1 MFHFPSTR
9 KNILAFL
16 LVLVVLL
23 PIYFSTLQTIPNGSE
38 NYYMIDVG
46 ETQIVL
52 NTWGTLHATGYPLYV
67 MIGNVLVF
75 GMRLLGISPA
85 AAPGIVS
92 MLCGILA
99 LALIYMLALQ
109 VIKRPLVAAGVTILF
124 GLTRTVWI
132 HNAIAEIY
140 SFGLVFLA
148 LLLLIGLWESTP
160 PPDPLPAPTGFPAV
174 TSDEGGKS
182 RDKYWRI
189 YLLAL
194 IGGFG
199 VFHHRAL
206 LMVAPALLY
215 VVWPQLIT
223 FVFPPSNRSRLQ
235 KILST
240 LYSVLSTLF
249 LGLVGFLPYL
259 YLPLRAATGAAWVYG
274 EPGTWDGFWDQ
285 FLGREASRFI
295 GPPQSFEALV
305 SNFNRVNTVLVT
317 DLTLPGI
324 ILGLFGLLL
333 ALHSPPHKRAAMA
346 LLLSG
351 GVAYI
356 FHILLYS
363 DILSALILPVTLS
376 LALGWLYVAVAT
388 STALTLKMRLAS
400 QSLKLIPHASY
411 LIPAFILGLVLFS
424 QNHPFIKELTSN
436 PTGLETIAL
445 ARGTPRGSTL
455 MLDWG
460 PRHFAVGF
468 ARDVLGELPY
478 VRLVDHKADFKVIA
492 ASERLVTPD
501 FTFYNRPVSWWQEQL
516 DTPVY
521 LSAAAPHLVEIKTYR
536 DMSPVPLEQPIA
548 AIEQQI
554 ICTHDSLQ
562 LWVGWGAAGQPDHD
576 MSVFVHL
583 LDESGT
589 MIAQADQ
596 SAPVYGWRPLT
607 TWEAGEI
614 VRDVYPLPRLDTG
627 VTISYGLYRQLE
639 TGEFQNEVVYEL
651 PVECGN

>member
-1 MFHFPSTR
+1 MDTRPLRGTGIAGILSFMFHFPTTR
-9 KNILAFL
+9 KNILVFL
-16 LVLVVLL
+16 LILIALL

-75 GMRLLGISPA
+75 GMRLLGMSPA

-92 MLCGILA
+92 LLWG
-99 LALIYMLALQ
+99 MLALTLIYVLALQ
-109 VIKRPLVAAGVTILF
+109 IIKRPLVAAAVTILF

-148 LLLLIGLWESTP
+148 LLLLIGLWEKP
-160 PPDPLPAPTGFPAV
+160 VRG
-174 TSDEGGKS
+174 
-182 RDKYWRI
+182 RI
-189 YLLAL
+189 DWLAL
-194 IGGFG
+194 IGGLG

-206 LMVAPALLY
+206 LMVAPALIY
-215 VVWPQLIT
+215 AVWPQLTTSIRKL
-223 FVFPPSNRSRLQ
+223 PLRL
-235 KILST
+235 
-240 LYSVLSTLF
+240 VLCLL
-249 LGLVGFLPYL
+249 LGLIGFLPYL
-259 YLPLRAATGAAWVYG
+259 YLPVRAATGATWVYG

-295 GPPQSFEALV
+295 GPPQSVEALV

-363 DILSALILPVTLS
+363 DILSALILSVTLS
-376 LALGWLYVAVAT
+376 LALGWLYIAVAT
-388 STALTLKMRLAS
+388 STALTLKMRLDS

-424 QNHPFIKELTSN
+424 QNQPFIKDLTSN
-436 PTGLETIAL
+436 PTGVETIAL
-445 ARGTPRGSTL
+445 ARATPRGSTL

-478 VRLVDHKADFKVIA
+478 VRLVDHKVDFKVIA
-492 ASERLVTPD
+492 AQEKLVTPD
-501 FTFYNRPVSWWQEQL
+501 FTFYNRPVSWWEEQL
-516 DTPVY
+516 ETPVY
-521 LSAAAPHLVEIKTYR
+521 LSAVAPHLVEIKTLR
-536 DMSPVPLEQPIA
+536 DMSPVPLEAPVA

-562 LWVGWGAAGQPDHD
+562 LWVGWGAADQPDQNL
-576 MSVFVHL
+576 SVFVHL

-614 VRDVYPLPRLDTG
+614 VRDVYPLPRLDAG
-627 VTISYGLYRQLE
+627 VMIRYGLYRQLE
-639 TGEFQNEVVYEL
+639 TGEFQNEVEYEL

>member
-1 MFHFPSTR
+1 LRGAGIAGILSFMFHFPTTR
-9 KNILAFL
+9 KNILPFL
-16 LVLVVLL
+16 LALVVLL

-92 MLCGILA
+92 MLWGILA

-109 VIKRPLVAAGVTILF
+109 VIKRPLVAAGMTILF

-148 LLLLIGLWESTP
+148 LLLLIGLWEKP
-160 PPDPLPAPTGFPAV
+160 VRG
-174 TSDEGGKS
+174 
-182 RDKYWRI
+182 RI
-189 YLLAL
+189 YWLAF
-194 IGGFG
+194 IGGLG

-206 LMVAPALLY
+206 LMVAPALIFA
-215 VVWPQLIT
+215 VGPQFLTLLHPKIAKSLFSLIT
-223 FVFPPSNRSRLQ
+223 YYSSLITILFV
-235 KILST
+235 
-240 LYSVLSTLF
+240 
-249 LGLVGFLPYL
+249 GLLGFLPYL
-259 YLPLRAATGAAWVYG
+259 YLPMRAATGAAWVYG

-305 SNFNRVNTVLVT
+305 ANFNLVNSVLIT
-317 DLTLPGI
+317 DLTAPGI
-324 ILGLFGLLL
+324 ILGLIGLLM
-333 ALHSPPHKRAAMA
+333 ALRNPAQRRAALT

-351 GVAYI
+351 SVAYI
-356 FHILLYS
+356 FHILLYN

-376 LALGWLYVAVAT
+376 LAFGWLFLADAILSFQFSVFSSRGWRRLAQVAT
-388 STALTLKMRLAS
+388 LATRPYLFMMAIFCIVALLMGN
-400 QSLKLIPHASY
+400 Q
-411 LIPAFILGLVLFS
+411 
-424 QNHPFIKELTSN
+424 PFIKDLTSN
-436 PTGLETIAL
+436 TTGVETIIM

-516 DTPVY
+516 GTPVY
-521 LSAAAPHLVEIKTYR
+521 LSAVAPHLVEVKTYR
-536 DMSPVPLEQPIA
+536 DMSPVSLEAPIPA
-548 AIEQQI
+548 VEQQI

-562 LWVGWGAAGQPDHD
+562 LWVGWGAADQPDHD
-576 MSVFVHL
+576 LSVFVHL

-589 MIAQADQ
+589 VIAQADQ

-639 TGEFQNEVVYEL
+639 TGEFQNEVEYEL